1 MKTPFWWYFYLFHG
15 RLNLEQGFM
24 SVGETAFQRFP
35 LYALLLPPST
45 LFMLLRL
52 LLTCTLTLHL
62 LLLGQ
67 YKFFRKFHLGHAF
80 NMQIVPCS
88 NHHLGFFFEYLP
100 LSNFKSSRYTY
111 QYWILYKL
119 IHNNTFWSFEADYK
133 LFYISGAQWLTLW
146 LYSFCI
152 HPPGSHC
159 CFKTIPNSQHALI
172 QRKEQLTESIYIYK
186 VA

>member
-1 MKTPFWWYFYLFHG
+1 
-15 RLNLEQGFM
+15 M

-35 LYALLLPPST
+35 LHALLLPPST
-45 LFMLLRL
+45 LFMLLRS

-67 YKFFRKFHLGHAF
+67 YKFFRKFHLGHSF
-80 NMQIVPCS
+80 NMQIIPCS
-88 NHHLGFFFEYLP
+88 NRYLGFFFEYLP
-100 LSNFKSSRYTY
+100 VHRYSRKEIYLSVLNIT
-111 QYWILYKL
+111 KL
-119 IHNNTFWSFEADYK
+119 IHKNAFGNFEADYE
-133 LFYISGAQWLTLW
+133 LFYISGAQWLTL

-159 CFKTIPNSQHALI
+159 CFKTIPNSQHVLT

>member
-1 MKTPFWWYFYLFHG
+1 MLLHGKYMKLCLSGVLFDDFEWECWAMKTPFWWYFYLFHG

-67 YKFFRKFHLGHAF
+67 YKFFRKFHLGYAF

-100 LSNFKSSRYTY
+100 FNFFAMLK
-111 QYWILYKL
+111 WI
-119 IHNNTFWSFEADYK
+119 I
-133 LFYISGAQWLTLW
+133 
-146 LYSFCI
+146 
-152 HPPGSHC
+152 
-159 CFKTIPNSQHALI
+159 
-172 QRKEQLTESIYIYK
+172 
-186 VA
+186 

>member
-1 MKTPFWWYFYLFHG
+1 MSCKLITESWLPISSRQSRRDKKTRFLKDITAIFHSEVSFDDFEWECWAMKTPFWWYFYLFHG

-88 NHHLGFFFEYLP
+88 KYHL
-100 LSNFKSSRYTY
+100 
-111 QYWILYKL
+111 
-119 IHNNTFWSFEADYK
+119 D
-133 LFYISGAQWLTLW
+133 
-146 LYSFCI
+146 
-152 HPPGSHC
+152 
-159 CFKTIPNSQHALI
+159 IP
-172 QRKEQLTESIYIYK
+172 T
-186 VA
+186 